1 MRSSRTFATF
11 ARVGAGSMRPRLI
24 LTLAF
29 VASVLLHL
37 AMTQWDVRFSDP
49 IEDLP
54 PLTATITELPPPPAP
69 APAARPAPKPRR
81 HARVATVPAA
91 PVVAAPEPAVEPTT
105 TAVADTVAQATEPAP
120 PFDEPIVSPTEQPA
134 LPKQLPPRIDLA
146 YRAFLGTR
154 GFFIGDA
161 VYRLEHS
168 ANQYKIS
175 TVGEARGL
183 AALLFRGQGKATS
196 VGAITAGGLQ
206 PNSYTT
212 ERTSSNRRESAT
224 FDWETGMVQLSDDKY
239 LPLELPTFDP
249 LTVLWQFYFA
259 PPSQDDAEFNI
270 ATTRKIYHYVFHR
283 TGTETLSL
291 PFGEVEAEI
300 WRRQSGDGNVDAQ
313 IWLAPS
319 LHYVAVK
326 IRVSNDRATVEA
338 LLDSIHVDDTVAQQ

>member
-1 MRSSRTFATF
+1 MRSSRRFAGL
-11 ARVGAGSMRPRLI
+11 AELRPQIVRPRVI

-37 AMTQWDVRFSDP
+37 AITQWDVRFPDP

-69 APAARPAPKPRR
+69 APARPTPKPRR
-81 HARVATVPAA
+81 HARVATVSAA
-91 PVVAAPEPAVEPTT
+91 PVLAAPEPAIEPTT
-105 TAVADTVAQATEPAP
+105 TALPDTVAQATEPAP
-120 PFDEPIVSPTEQPA
+120 PLDEPIVSSNELPP

-161 VYRLEHS
+161 IYRLEHS

-196 VGAITAGGLQ
+196 EGAITASGLQ

-212 ERTSSNRRESAT
+212 ERTSNNRRESAT
-224 FDWETGMVQLSDDKY
+224 FDWETGMVQLSDEKY

-259 PPSQDDAEFNI
+259 PPGQDDAEFNI
-270 ATTRKIYHYVFHR
+270 ATTRKIYHYVFR
-283 TGTETLSL
+283 RVGSETLSL

-313 IWLAPS
+313 IWLAPL

-338 LLDSIHVDDTVAQQ
+338 LLDSIRVDDTVAQQ